1 MSQPGLARVYGNI
14 VSPYAR
20 KVYLTLEWKGLPFE
34 ALDVLPHADTPV
46 FREISPLGKIPAFED
61 DLVRLC
67 DSSVICDYLE
77 HRHPDPPIYP
87 RDPALRARALWLE
100 EYADTALQDLV
111 LRGIVLE
118 RLIKPTVRNEPTDET
133 RLKEILENRLPPE
146 LDYLE
151 AQILEAQILEAK
163 ILEARIP
170 ETRAPESRDHPD
182 RATPPG
188 SAGEP
193 EAALRFL
200 VGDALSIAD
209 LAVTTAFVNA
219 RAADFEVDARRWPAL
234 SDYLERMQAHPLFAQ
249 RAIQESEY

>member
-118 RLIKPTVRNEPTDET
+118 RLIKPTVRKESTDET

-151 AQILEAQILEAK
+151 SRILET
-163 ILEARIP
+163 RIP
-170 ETRAPESRDHPD
+170 ESRASESRDHPD

-188 SAGEP
+188 SP
-193 EAALRFL
+193 VALERSVRFL

-249 RAIQESEY
+249 RAIQESEYLASLS